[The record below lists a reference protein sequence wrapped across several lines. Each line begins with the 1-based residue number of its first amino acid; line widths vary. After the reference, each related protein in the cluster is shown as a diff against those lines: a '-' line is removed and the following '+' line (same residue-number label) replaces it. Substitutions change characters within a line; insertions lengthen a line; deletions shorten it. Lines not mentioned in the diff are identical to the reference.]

1 MDAKKTTRNI
11 APVKAASITAAIFV
25 AAVAALFVMMPV
37 TPLAAGDTMSIKGS
51 VASVDSYDRIFSVL
65 GPEGKI
71 TFGVDKSTIFTL
83 CARNR
88 GFEQLAA
95 GQKVTVKYHER
106 EGRLVA
112 DAVDTAPI
120 LLACYNQ

>member
-1 MDAKKTTRNI
+1 MDAKKTTKVI
-11 APVKAASITAAIFV
+11 APGIAAAIFA
-25 AAVAALFVMMPV
+25 AAVAALFVMMPM
-37 TPLAAGDTMSIKGS
+37 TPGVAGDTMSIKGS
-51 VASVDSYDRIFSVL
+51 VASVDSYDGIFSVL
-65 GPEGKI
+65 GSEGKI
-71 TFGVDKSTIFTL
+71 TLSVDKSTSFTS

-88 GFEQLAA
+88 GFENLAA

-112 DAVDTAPI
+112 DAVDIAPI

>member
-1 MDAKKTTRNI
+1 
-11 APVKAASITAAIFV
+11 
-25 AAVAALFVMMPV
+25 MMPV
-37 TPLAAGDTMSIKGS
+37 TGGAAGDIKSIKGS

-65 GPEGKI
+65 GTGDKI
-71 TFGVDKSTIFTL
+71 TLSVDKSTTFTS

-88 GFEQLAA
+88 GFENLAA

-112 DAVDTAPI
+112 DAVDIAPI